1 MTGNPVVVCNFAHLA
16 TYILAGGGIYLL
28 ASSLTG
34 SRPAAAVAGVLFVF
48 VPFRAQEAGHLQ
60 SLMYGWMPI
69 GLWALHRYFATG
81 LRTALA
87 GFAAAFLLAGLSN
100 GHFFYFF
107 AAVVA
112 GLELI
117 FRVRSRPRMLIELPA
132 AAAIMF
138 AAVLPVMSGYLAA
151 RDLYGMQRS
160 RQEVISYAANSVA

>member
-1 MTGNPVVVCNFAHLA
+1 M
-16 TYILAGGGIYLL
+16 
-28 ASSLTG
+28 
-34 SRPAAAVAGVLFVF
+34 
-48 VPFRAQEAGHLQ
+48 
-60 SLMYGWMPI
+60 
-69 GLWALHRYFATG
+69 
-81 LRTALA
+81 
-87 GFAAAFLLAGLSN
+87 
-100 GHFFYFF
+100 
-107 AAVVA
+107 A